1 MTARAGGGS
10 AFTTLVQLAPRL
22 FSVLS
27 SMRPTWQLA
36 SLDALDQGF
45 VAAQG
50 IEGLIWDVDG
60 TLTGDRCAALE
71 PVAERPFRALL
82 SLGGV
87 RHVIL
92 SNASESR
99 YRQLAELF
107 PEVPVLRAYRHGGE
121 VLYRRRRLDRDS
133 WIPDDGAARVAR
145 GARAIRKPS
154 AILVEYAVR
163 ELGCRREAV
172 VMIGDQY
179 LTDVAGA
186 NLAGVRS
193 VKLPT
198 LAPASFSRTAR
209 AAQGVERLLYRLFYR
224 G

>member
-1 MTARAGGGS
+1 MTPRPGGS
-10 AFTTLVQLAPRL
+10 PFTTLVQLVPQLPR
-22 FSVLS
+22 VLAR
-27 SMRPTWQLA
+27 MRPTWQLGSLA
-36 SLDALDQGF
+36 ELDAAFL
-45 VAAQG
+45 AAQG

-60 TLTGDRCAALE
+60 TLTGDQHPALE
-71 PVAERPFRALL
+71 PAAERPFRALL
-82 SLGGV
+82 ARPGL

-99 YRQLAELF
+99 YRQLALLFAEL
-107 PEVPVLRAYRHGGE
+107 PVLRAYRQGGE
-121 VLYRRRRLDRDS
+121 VLFRRRVLEEEHWS
-133 WIPDDGAARVAR
+133 PDDGAARLAR
-145 GARAIRKPS
+145 GAQVIRKPS

-163 ELGCRREAV
+163 ELGCPAERVAMV
-172 VMIGDQY
+172 GDQY

-198 LAPASFSRTAR
+198 LAAGSFRGTVR
-209 AAQGVERLLYRLFYR
+209 AAHRLERLLYRLLYR